1 METIRTAAPVQTP
14 DTGRIVQSVTLD
26 LAGGGGIS
34 PQIKLVQYDTK
45 LPIVAVHLKNGQQTY
60 ALPDGAAANVRMTK
74 TDGKG
79 VYNPVYGISADRH
92 TAYVEISAQMTACA
106 GLQLAVLE
114 IVTGDM
120 IKNTPP
126 FVLAVT
132 ANPLAE
138 GTYTSS
144 DEYNTLASM
153 AAQATA
159 AAGSA
164 AASERAAAESAAAA
178 ERNAAKTA
186 ADAKT
191 AKDAADKVAAEKIDD
206 KLTQMGSIKTAV
218 EKSASDAAKSAGDAA
233 KSAGDAAKSA
243 GAAAKSAGAAAKSA
257 ENARAAV
264 EQATVSATAA
274 GNSANQ
280 AAESAA
286 AAERNA
292 TQTAADAKTAKTAAD
307 KVAAEKIDDKL
318 TQMGSIKTAVEKSA
332 SDAAKS
338 ASAAAKS
345 AEDAQKALGQ
355 IAVRPLTKADIA
367 ELLAMI

>member
-218 EKSASDAAKSAGDAA
+218 EKSASDAAKSAG
-233 KSAGDAAKSA
+233 
-243 GAAAKSAGAAAKSA
+243 AAAKSA